1 MGALLAGAAI
11 ALVVLFVRPQPTDE
25 VVVLPSADGHVGMV
39 VVQRGNERHVL
50 NQPYAVSKAGEEK
63 VTQASAEDI
72 KQSFGNTLVALPS
85 PPAKFTLY
93 FETGTDELT
102 ETSKMDLQRV
112 LEELKKRPVPDI
124 EVIGHTDRVGD
135 LETNDALSKLRA
147 QTVKGILVVVGG
159 IMPDRIQVSGR
170 GEREPIIATEDNVDE
185 PLNRRVEINVR

>member
-1 MGALLAGAAI
+1 MGLLLAGAAV
-11 ALVVLFVRPQPTDE
+11 ALAVLFIHPQPTDE

-50 NQPYAVSKAGEEK
+50 NQPYAVSKAGEDK
-63 VTQASAEDI
+63 VTPARAEEI
-72 KQSFGNTLVALPS
+72 KQLFGSLLLALPS

-93 FETGTDELT
+93 FQTGTDELT
-102 ETSKMDLQRV
+102 VASQMDLQRV

-147 QTVKGILVVVGG
+147 QTVKGILVTVGG

-170 GEREPIIATEDNVDE
+170 GEREPIISTEDNIDE

>member
-11 ALVVLFVRPQPTDE
+11 ALAVLFLQPTPTDE

-39 VVQRGNERHVL
+39 VVQRGNDRHVL
-50 NQPYAVSKAGEEK
+50 NQPYAVSKAGQEK
-63 VTQASAEDI
+63 VTQASAEEI
-72 KQSFGNTLVALPS
+72 KQSFGNLLVALPS

-102 ETSKMDLQRV
+102 DTSKMDLQRV
-112 LEELKKRPVPDI
+112 LEELKKRPVPDV

-135 LETNDALSKLRA
+135 TELNDALSKLRA
-147 QTVKGILVVVGG
+147 QTVKGILVTVGG

-170 GEREPIIATEDNVDE
+170 GEREPIIPTEDNVDE